1 MKPDRSN
8 YEIWLID
15 WLDGNL
21 DGEQAELLMAFL
33 DENPDLKEE
42 ADSLAATRLS
52 PKKEK
57 PFRKDLLKKASAD
70 LSSPQI
76 EYLSAAYLEND
87 LSSSQVKELEENLSQ
102 NSENKKIF
110 DIIQRTRLKP
120 PVVHYKHKNLLMK
133 ETRGKRIL
141 RFTLTGLS
149 AAAVVAILII
159 SFIALPRFLTSEN
172 EELALTLSTDTIFLQ
187 PAKILVSPE
196 NVVPGKQQ
204 QLNEANIPVLSIIPV
219 QESHE
224 MNIAPAIPES
234 VDSAFLPARTM
245 EYRIAKVPDIS
256 GVEINRELPVVTLV
270 ASNISISESV
280 DYDYGRGR
288 IRRFLAS
295 TFREKVLKTKEF
307 NDSPLKTHE
316 IAEAGIDG
324 LNKLLGW
331 DMALVKTTDED
342 GELKSFYFSSR
353 VLKFN
358 APVKKPGPSL

>member
-42 ADSLAATRLS
+42 ADSLAATRLL
-52 PKKEK
+52 PKKNK
-57 PFRKDLLKKASAD
+57 PFQKDLFKKTPAD
-70 LSSPQI
+70 LISSQI
-76 EYLSAAYLEND
+76 EYLSVAYLEDD
-87 LSSSQVKELEENLSQ
+87 LSSSQVKELEENLSE
-102 NSENKKIF
+102 NSENRKLF
-110 DIIQRTRLKP
+110 DAIQRTRLNP
-120 PVVHYKHKNLLMK
+120 PVVYYKHKNLLMK

-141 RFTLTGLS
+141 HLTLTGLS
-149 AAAVVAILII
+149 AAAVVTILII
-159 SFIALPRFLTSEN
+159 SFIALPRFLTGEN
-172 EELALTLSTDTIFLQ
+172 EELALTLSTDTIILQ

-204 QLNEANIPVLSIIPV
+204 QLNEINSPVLSEIPV

-224 MNIAPAIPES
+224 INIAPAIPELADS
-234 VDSAFLPARTM
+234 VLLPVRTM
-245 EYRIAKVPDIS
+245 EYRIVKVPDIS
-256 GVEINRELPVVTLV
+256 GVEINRELPVVSLV

-288 IRRFLAS
+288 ISRFIAS
-295 TFREKVLKTKEF
+295 TFREKILKTGEF
-307 NDSPLKTHE
+307 NDSPIKTYE

-331 DMALVKTTDED
+331 EMALVKTTDKD
-342 GELKSFYFSSR
+342 GDLKSLYFSSR

-358 APVKKPGPSL
+358 APVRKQEPSL

>member
-33 DENPDLKEE
+33 EDNPDLKEE
-42 ADSLAATRLS
+42 VDSLAATRLS
-52 PKKEK
+52 PKKDK
-57 PFRKDLLKKASAD
+57 PFREDLLKKTSSD
-70 LSSPQI
+70 LPSSQI

-102 NSENKKIF
+102 NSENRKIF
-110 DIIQRTRLKP
+110 DAIQRTRLKP
-120 PVVHYKHKNLLMK
+120 PVVYYKHKNLLIK

-149 AAAVVAILII
+149 AAAAVAILII

-172 EELALTLSTDTIFLQ
+172 EELALNSINDTIFLQ
-187 PAKILVSPE
+187 QAKIFVSPE
-196 NVVPGKQQ
+196 NIVPGKKQQ
-204 QLNEANIPVLSIIPV
+204 SVEVDKPVYSEIHVP
-219 QESHE
+219 ESHE
-224 MNIAPAIPES
+224 INIAPATLVS
-234 VDSAFLPARTM
+234 VDSVLLQARTM
-245 EYRIAKVPDIS
+245 EYMTAKVPDIS
-256 GVEINRELPVVTLV
+256 GVEITRELPAVTLV
-270 ASNISISESV
+270 ASNIVISESI

-288 IRRFLAS
+288 ISRFIAS
-295 TFREKVLKTKEF
+295 TFREKVLKTEEF
-307 NDSPLKTHE
+307 NDSPLKTYE
-316 IAEAGIDG
+316 IAGAGIDG

-342 GELKSFYFSSR
+342 GELRSFYFSSR

-358 APVKKPGPSL
+358 TPVRKPEPSL